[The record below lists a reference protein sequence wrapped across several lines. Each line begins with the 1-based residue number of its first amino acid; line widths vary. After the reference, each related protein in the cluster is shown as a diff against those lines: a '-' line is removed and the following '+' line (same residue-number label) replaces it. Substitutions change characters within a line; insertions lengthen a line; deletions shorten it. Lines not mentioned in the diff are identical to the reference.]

1 MLYGTKPFL
10 ISKFLFESI
19 SMLVRESKTVTF
31 APASDNSLAVS

>member
-31 APASDNSLAVS
+31 APASDSSFAVS